1 MSCLG
6 NTYNPN
12 PPNVWSR
19 VRTTCDYND
28 PDNMKHKA
36 NILQYKNNSS
46 CLTKQQRYS
55 KIAQGTWTEQKTS
68 WASQSQTYT
77 NSNQGIPIFCPNRVI
92 CLPSSNSGVPGKNVP
107 LCAQRRAIQPYYTR
121 RRTTMSTSGSN
132 FPDGFKFI

>member
-19 VRTTCDYND
+19 VRTLCDYSD

-36 NILQYKNNSS
+36 NILQYKSNSS
-46 CLTKQQRYS
+46 NLTKRQRYS
-55 KIAQGTWTEQKTS
+55 KIAQGTWTEQKTN
-68 WASQSQTYT
+68 WATQTEKYT
-77 NSNQGIPIFCPNRVI
+77 NSNQGIPVFCPNRVI
-92 CLPSSNSGVPGKNVP
+92 CVPSSNSGVPGNLLLCSQKN
-107 LCAQRRAIQPYYTR
+107 AIQPYYTR
-121 RRTTMSTSGSN
+121 RRTIMSTSGSN

>member
-12 PPNVWSR
+12 PPSVWSR
-19 VRTTCDYND
+19 VRTICDYND

-36 NILQYKNNSS
+36 NILQYKNNSG

-55 KIAQGTWTEQKTS
+55 KIAQGTWTEQKTN
-68 WASQSQTYT
+68 WATQTQKYT
-77 NSNQGIPIFCPNRVI
+77 NSNQGIPVFCPNRVI
-92 CLPSSNSGVPGKNVP
+92 CLPSSNSGVPGNIP
-107 LCAQRRAIQPYYTR
+107 LCAQSRAIQPYYTR
-121 RRTTMSTSGSN
+121 RRTTMGTSGSN

>member
-12 PPNVWSR
+12 PPSVWSR
-19 VRTTCDYND
+19 VRTICDYND

-36 NILQYKNNSS
+36 NILQYKNNSG

-68 WASQSQTYT
+68 WATQTQKYT
-77 NSNQGIPIFCPNRVI
+77 NSNQGIPVFCPNRVI
-92 CLPSSNSGVPGKNVP
+92 CLPSSNSGVPGNIP
-107 LCAQRRAIQPYYTR
+107 LCAQSRAIQPYYTR
-121 RRTTMSTSGSN
+121 RRTTMGTSGSN

>member
-19 VRTTCDYND
+19 VRTECDYND
-28 PDNMKHKA
+28 PDNMKRKA

-46 CLTKQQRYS
+46 CLTKQQRYA
-55 KIAQGTWTEQKTS
+55 KIAQGTWSEQKTT
-68 WASQSQTYT
+68 WATQTQKYT
-77 NSNQGIPIFCPNRVI
+77 NSNQGTPVFCPNRII
-92 CLPSSNSGVPGKNVP
+92 CLPSSNSGVPGKNVL
-107 LCAQRRAIQPYYTR
+107 LCAESRAIQPYYTR
-121 RRTTMSTSGSN
+121 RRTVMSTSGSN